1 MSERPRRLPMREPL
15 SRKRVLPSE
24 PASAKRATTPT
35 PGIYC
40 LDQPP
45 PAYPSLTIFSQAQ
58 QRREASIPVYSRR
71 ANPFW
76 PNRMSQAAGFPS
88 LCRQASGLPGHYAVA
103 RREPGSSDPR
113 NKFLVQVLASRP
125 LPTLRLPADTFPVIS
140 SIPTSTSSASPFALS
155 ATSPQSK
162 CRAICSQTSKPSF
175 PAPTPTFDEKL
186 PFAP

>member
-35 PGIYC
+35 PGTYC

-45 PAYPSLTIFSQAQ
+45 PAYPSDHFSQAQ
-58 QRREASIPVYSRR
+58 QRREASIPIYSRR
-71 ANPFW
+71 ANSLW
-76 PNRMSQAAGFPS
+76 SNRMSQAAGFPS
-88 LCRQASGLPGHYAVA
+88 LCRQASRLPGHYAVA

-125 LPTLRLPADTFPVIS
+125 LPAFGLLANAVPVIS
-140 SIPTSTSSASPFALS
+140 SIPTSTSSVSPSAPS
-155 ATSPQSK
+155 ATSPRSK
-162 CRAICSQTSKPSF
+162 CRAICSPTSKPSF
-175 PAPTPTFDEKL
+175 PAPTHTFDEKP